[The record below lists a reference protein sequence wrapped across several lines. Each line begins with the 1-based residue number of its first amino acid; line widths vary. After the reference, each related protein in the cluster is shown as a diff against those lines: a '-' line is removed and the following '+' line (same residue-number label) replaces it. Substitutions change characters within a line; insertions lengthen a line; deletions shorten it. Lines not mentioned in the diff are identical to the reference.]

1 MIQVPGPYRWVE
13 ASEVRHAVAAELE
26 FQRGDEVATLCE
38 QLAVVQPHDERT
50 QCGFP
55 TCRACNRLWRLELG
69 LPLLDADTG
78 ACVHEVQ
85 Q

>member
-26 FQRGDEVATLCE
+26 FQRGDEVATLCGE
-38 QLAVVQPHDERT
+38 RAVVHPHDERT

-55 TCRACNRLWRLELG
+55 TCRACNRRWRLELD
-69 LPLLDADTG
+69 LPLLDSDAG
-78 ACVHEVQ
+78 ECVIEVQ